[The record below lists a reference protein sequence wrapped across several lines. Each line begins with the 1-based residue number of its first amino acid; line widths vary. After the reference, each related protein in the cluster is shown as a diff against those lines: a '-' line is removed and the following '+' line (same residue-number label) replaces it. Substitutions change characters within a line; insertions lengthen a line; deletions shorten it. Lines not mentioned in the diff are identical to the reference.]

1 MLGRRFFSLPFI
13 HFKRQRVLRL
23 VERNQP
29 KYKQVIKPLQI
40 IALSVNK
47 SPVSVAFHPVGFALL
62 FVCVCASSNCFFRR
76 HQPHGIDKYQILF
89 TVYLMAWPFFRV
101 LLFFH
106 IVCLL
111 NISWEQVFDLDGRKN
126 IYFDDRLEF
135 AQCRLYEALH
145 RVV

>member
-1 MLGRRFFSLPFI
+1 
-13 HFKRQRVLRL
+13 
-23 VERNQP
+23 
-29 KYKQVIKPLQI
+29 
-40 IALSVNK
+40 
-47 SPVSVAFHPVGFALL
+47 
-62 FVCVCASSNCFFRR
+62 
-76 HQPHGIDKYQILF
+76 
-89 TVYLMAWPFFRV
+89 MAWPFFRV
-101 LLFFH
+101 LFFFH